1 MVVERVV
8 MLFVVMLGSKNIK
21 GDAVCSHGYRAHMTG
36 FVRMFHSLFHKGL
49 YLSSFSYEI
58 SGIWLLVIGVFGCM
72 KAYVFGSSI
81 DVMESGTGM
90 DLKVGSYGL

>member
-58 SGIWLLVIGVFGCM
+58 SGIWLLVTGVFGCM